1 MARARR
7 AHHPERD
14 PPWAANCGYPVHV
27 HRDEAGFI
35 GEPASGKFPH
45 DMPLRQA
52 LDRIRPR
59 ALAFLIPPLTSSE

>member
-1 MARARR
+1 M
-7 AHHPERD
+7 
-14 PPWAANCGYPVHV
+14 HV

-45 DMPLRQA
+45 DLPLRQA